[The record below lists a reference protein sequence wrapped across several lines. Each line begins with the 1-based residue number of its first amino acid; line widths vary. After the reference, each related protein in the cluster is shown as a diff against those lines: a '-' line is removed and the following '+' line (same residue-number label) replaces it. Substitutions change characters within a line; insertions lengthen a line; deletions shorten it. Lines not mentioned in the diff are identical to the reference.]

1 VCIKNCGKFVP
12 LIKKQKKTI
21 MKKRVLL
28 LAALF
33 AGTASFAQVTSLKN
47 KKGWE
52 ILPQAGDYA
61 ISFDATPVLDFA
73 LNAVN
78 VGVDN
83 GNYSQHPGYVSGFNQ
98 VLVGKYFTSATTAYR
113 AKVGINY
120 MNMKNDVVLG
130 RTPSGNEEYIRTD
143 ITRTTNIQLGGGIE
157 WRRGHN
163 RLQGFYGAEALIML
177 GSPTST
183 TESEYNLDMETAVDS
198 LLETAGPLG
207 ARSLGVT
214 SSSSFGIQVRG
225 FAGVEYFVLPKISVG
240 AEFGWGIGYNGGSAT
255 VTSEV
260 FNGSETETIESTA
273 SKTSNLIIGIDNA
286 SAALTATF
294 HF

>member
-1 VCIKNCGKFVP
+1 
-12 LIKKQKKTI
+12 

-61 ISFDATPVLDFA
+61 ISFDATPILDFA

-83 GNYSQHPGYVSGFNQ
+83 ASYAQHPGYVTGFNQ

-120 MNMKNDVVLG
+120 MSMKNDVLLG
-130 RTPSGNEEYIRTD
+130 TTPSGSDEYIRTD
-143 ITRTTNIQLGGGIE
+143 ITKTTNIQLGGGME

-183 TESEYNLDMETAVDS
+183 TESEYNLDIETAVDS
-198 LLETAGPLG
+198 LLETTGNP
-207 ARSLGVT
+207 RSLGVT
-214 SSSSFGIQVRG
+214 SSSSFGFQVRG

-240 AEFGWGIGYNGGSAT
+240 AEFGWGIGYNSGSAT
-255 VTSEV
+255 ITQEV
-260 FNGSETETIESTA
+260 WTGSEAETIEVTA
-273 SKTSNLIIGIDNA
+273 AKTSNLNIGIDNA

>member
-1 VCIKNCGKFVP
+1 MFVSIKNSNTFVP
-12 LIKKQKKTI
+12 LIEKQKKTI

-61 ISFDATPVLDFA
+61 ISMDATPILNFG

-78 VGVDN
+78 VNTDLLF
-83 GNYSQHPGYVSGFNQ
+83 YAQHPGYVTGFNQ
-98 VLVGKYFTSATTAYR
+98 VIVGKYFTSATTAYR

-120 MNMKNDVVLG
+120 ITNNNDVLLG
-130 RTPSGNEEYIRTD
+130 TTAGGTEYIRTD
-143 ITRTTNIQLGGGIE
+143 KTKTTNIQLGGGME

-163 RLQGFYGAEALIML
+163 RLQGFYGAEALLMI
-177 GSPTST
+177 GSPTAT
-183 TESEYNLDMETAVDS
+183 TKSEYNQDLRFAVDS
-198 LLETAGPLG
+198 LAAAPS
-207 ARSLGVT
+207 RSLGVT
-214 SSSSFGIQVRG
+214 SSSAFGFQARG
-225 FAGVEYFVLPKISVG
+225 FVGVEYFVLPKISLG
-240 AEFGWGIGYNGGSAT
+240 AEFGWGIGFNSGSAT
-255 VTSEV
+255 VSTEIYNAGNNTTQTVETTAAGTSAL
-260 FNGSETETIESTA
+260 TI
-273 SKTSNLIIGIDNA
+273 GVDQA